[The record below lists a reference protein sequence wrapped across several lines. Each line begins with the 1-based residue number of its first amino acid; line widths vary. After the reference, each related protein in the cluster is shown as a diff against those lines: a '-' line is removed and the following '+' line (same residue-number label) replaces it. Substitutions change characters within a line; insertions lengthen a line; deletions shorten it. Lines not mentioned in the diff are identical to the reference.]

1 MFTDCLILL
10 IHFKFKYK
18 HKMFLKREYEA
29 RRIFPSCDH
38 NKRHKKRN
46 LLHKAHSLC
55 ASSDFKVLESSV
67 EVTAL
72 WENRTLV
79 VTNIPKTGKKNNF

>member
-1 MFTDCLILL
+1 
-10 IHFKFKYK
+10 
-18 HKMFLKREYEA
+18 MFLKREYEA

-72 WENRTLV
+72 
-79 VTNIPKTGKKNNF
+79 